1 MTSATT
7 AVLLQLTSKTNLP
20 RLGVTSNTADVGM
33 TSTSS
38 DLLPEVTSNTT
49 ANLSEPPSFYIWTA
63 AFIFLLVP
71 LIFAAKSENES
82 YVINKKYIF
91 YGLKTKKKHQQFKFE
106 TIYILQVTSILGNTL
121 VLWTVLFHR
130 RMWSLTNYFL
140 VIFIN

>member
-7 AVLLQLTSKTNLP
+7 VVLLQLTSKTNLP

-63 AFIFLLVP
+63 AFIFLLVHH
-71 LIFAAKSENES
+71 LS
-82 YVINKKYIF
+82 YLLQNHKMRCYQQKIHF
-91 YGLKTKKKHQQFKFE
+91 YGLKTKKKQL
-106 TIYILQVTSILGNTL
+106 TIANLKPFIFYRSPQYWATP
-121 VLWTVLFHR
+121 LFSGLFSFTGECGVSQITF
-130 RMWSLTNYFL
+130 W
-140 VIFIN
+140 